1 MHGQRNRDVLA
12 FVTAR
17 LPAPPAQVL
26 EVGCGSGALARA
38 LLAAGYA
45 VTASDPKA
53 PDGPPFVRVTLE
65 ELETG
70 DLFDAVVAAA
80 SLHHLHDVPTA
91 LDKISRLL
99 VPGGLLIVDDYA
111 KERVDRPTA
120 EWYYERRQ
128 ALAET
133 GGRAAPA
140 SFDECLREWQADEA
154 EIHTYAAMRAELDKR
169 LRERFFSWGP
179 YLYHELGRAGPR
191 EIEQELIARGAIRAT
206 GFRYVGETGVR

>member
-12 FVTAR
+12 FVIAR

-38 LLAAGYA
+38 RLAAGYE
-45 VTASDPKA
+45 VTAIDPKA

-70 DLFDAVVAAA
+70 GLFDAVVAAA
-80 SLHHLHDVPTA
+80 SLHHLHDLPAA

-120 EWYYERRQ
+120 EWYYDRRQ
-128 ALAET
+128 ALAEA
-133 GGRAAPA
+133 GGRSAAA
-140 SFDECLREWQADEA
+140 SFDECLRKRQDDQAD
-154 EIHTYAAMRAELDKR
+154 IHTYAAMRAELDR
-169 LRERFFSWGP
+169 RFRERLFAWGP
-179 YLYHELGRAGPR
+179 YLYAELGTAAPR
-191 EIEQELIARGAIRAT
+191 EVEQALIDEGTIQAT
-206 GFRYVGETGVR
+206 GFRYVGETSVS

>member
-38 LLAAGYA
+38 LLAAGYE
-45 VTASDPKA
+45 VTAIDPQA

-80 SLHHLHDVPTA
+80 SLHHLHDLPAA

-111 KERVDRPTA
+111 KERVARPTA
-120 EWYYERRQ
+120 EWYYDRRQ
-128 ALAET
+128 ALAEA
-133 GGRAAPA
+133 GGRTAAA
-140 SFDECLREWQADEA
+140 SFDECLRERQDDQAD
-154 EIHTYAAMRAELDKR
+154 IHTYAAMRAELDR
-169 LRERFFSWGP
+169 RFRERLFAWGP
-179 YLYHELGRAGPR
+179 YLYAELGTAAPR
-191 EIEQELIARGAIRAT
+191 EVEQALIDEGAIQAT
-206 GFRYVGETGVR
+206 GFRYVGETSVS